1 MARARRTLIS
11 VPRTASVSARVPSPR
26 YYQVYVTLREW
37 VRDGVYAS
45 GAQIPT
51 EAQLCQTFGVSRITV
66 RKAIENLVDE
76 GWLVR
81 RQGKGTF
88 VEMSA
93 AHGAVSLDLNE
104 VLSHVEHLGK
114 ATRVRAHEVSEVDPD
129 DETRAALGLARDERV
144 QKAVHVRELRGQA
157 LGRITTYVPLDIAAR
172 LGARRSAATPM
183 LALLEKQ
190 GIEVASAEQHIGATL
205 ANLEVARALDVPA
218 GAPLLRITRVV
229 FDGSGRAVE
238 RVIALYRADA
248 YHYRMQLSRSKSR
261 RPRWLTE

>member
-1 MARARRTLIS
+1 L
-11 VPRTASVSARVPSPR
+11 PSPR

-51 EAQLCQTFGVSRITV
+51 EAQLCETFGVSRITV
-66 RKAIENLVDE
+66 RKAIEKLVDE

-93 AHGAVSLDLNE
+93 AHGAVALDLNE
-104 VLSHVEHLGK
+104 VLSHVEHLGRT
-114 ATRVRAHEVSEVDPD
+114 TRVRAHEVSEVVPD
-129 DETRAALGLARDERV
+129 DETRAALGLGREERV

-157 LGRITTYVPLDIAAR
+157 LGRITTFVPLDIAAR
-172 LGARRSAATPM
+172 VTTRRSGTTPM
-183 LALLEKQ
+183 LALLEKH

-205 ANLEVARALDVPA
+205 ANLEVARALDVAA

-248 YHYRMQLSRSKSR
+248 YHYRMQLSRSKTR